1 MLCLVILQSRA
12 AGFEFVCEK
21 KEILSAMSR
30 ESFDDMVMLFKCSS
44 KNKDD
49 VVLSDVID
57 WDPILLL
64 QKYSPRLNDFNEV
77 IANKEEIKFYIK
89 MLNQEID
96 FFCEKRGKKMLAY
109 AKRRKRVVFLLE
121 EYLKTGI
128 CRYE

>member
-1 MLCLVILQSRA
+1 
-12 AGFEFVCEK
+12 
-21 KEILSAMSR
+21 MSR
-30 ESFDDMVMLFKCSS
+30 ESFDDMIMLFKCGS

-96 FFCEKRGKKMLAY
+96 SFCGVGGRKMLAY
-109 AKRRKRVVFLLE
+109 ARRRKRVVFLLE

>member
-1 MLCLVILQSRA
+1 
-12 AGFEFVCEK
+12 
-21 KEILSAMSR
+21 MSR

-57 WDPILLL
+57 WNPILLL

-77 IANKEEIKFYIK
+77 IANKDEIKFYIK
-89 MLNQEID
+89 MLNKEID
-96 FFCEKRGKKMLAY
+96 FFWEKGGKKMLAY
-109 AKRRKRVVFLLE
+109 AKRRRRVVFLLE
-121 EYLKTGI
+121 EYLKTGV